1 MKPIKT
7 EEQLKKARTK
17 LFEDIK
23 NKVEHLR
30 NEAKSQKDYLKLTL
44 EMLGLLSDILND
56 IDNIY
61 IRATPTIDNTTKH
74 LEPKKL
80 VWNATELLTKLEE
93 EAKEDLYLIDLK
105 NKGLI

>member
-7 EEQLKKARTK
+7 AEQLKKARIK

-30 NEAKSQKDYLKLTL
+30 NEAKSQTDYLKLTL

-61 IRATPTIDNTTKH
+61 IRATPSINNTTKH

-93 EAKEDLYLIDLK
+93 EAKKELSQK
-105 NKGLI
+105 AEQEQTK